1 MTLWTP
7 PPRTAEAAALYAAAE
22 QDRTARP
29 ERYRLGAAEADAAVD
44 RAARGVDGGRDLLGD
59 PSQWR
64 DGLERYLGSAAQDG
78 RLNAVGARTAR
89 GTAVAKLRARISMGR
104 HLAEHPET
112 TGRPLLPPIVIVGG
126 WRTGST
132 FLFRLLATDPR
143 LRAPL
148 PAELGSPWR
157 FAGLTGRDREDLLDA
172 ASGAHDVLHHLNP
185 ALAGVHDSGAR
196 LPEECVLAMGTDFRN
211 WGFSSTMRLDGYT
224 GWLAE
229 QDLAGSYARY
239 REILQTLDTGDGRR
253 WVLKAPAHTPELS
266 RLAAAFP
273 GACVVH
279 LHRDVVET
287 VASGAS
293 LFAVFRST
301 YSDDVDARDV
311 GRFQAGQTERWL
323 RRAVAFRGSP
333 AASRVTVLDV
343 RYRDL
348 VSATAA
354 ALRRIYAA
362 AEIEAPADVDGM
374 IERSHADRPR
384 HAKGVHRYTAADF
397 GLDEHDLRRRFEF
410 YEPFVTG
417 P

>member
-7 PPRTAEAAALYAAAE
+7 PPRTAGAAAVYAAAE
-22 QDRTARP
+22 ADRAARP
-29 ERYRLGAAEADAAVD
+29 ERYRLGADEADAVVD
-44 RAARGVDGGRDLLGD
+44 RATRGGGRDLLGD
-59 PSQWR
+59 PSRWR
-64 DGLERYLGSAAQDG
+64 DGLERYLRSAAEDG
-78 RLNAVGARTAR
+78 GLNAVGAKAAR
-89 GTAVAKLRARISMGR
+89 GTAVARLRARISMNR

-126 WRTGST
+126 WRTGTT

-148 PAELGSPWR
+148 PAELASPWS
-157 FAGLTGRDREDLLDA
+157 FAGVTGQKREDLLEA

-185 ALAGVHDSGAR
+185 TLAAVHDSGAR

-224 GWLAE
+224 DWLAG

-239 REILQTLDTGDGRR
+239 REILQTLDAGDGRR

-266 RLAAAFP
+266 NLAAAFP
-273 GACVVH
+273 GACIVH
-279 LHRDVVET
+279 LHRDIVET
-287 VASGAS
+287 IASGAS

-301 YSDDVDARDV
+301 YSDEVDARDV
-311 GRFQAGQTERWL
+311 GRFQADQSERWL
-323 RRAVAFRGSP
+323 RRAAAFRESP
-333 AASRVTVLDV
+333 ATSRVAVLDM

-354 ALRRIYAA
+354 ALRQIYDAA
-362 AEIEAPADVDGM
+362 GLDAPADVDGM
-374 IERSHADRPR
+374 IERYHADRPR
-384 HAKGVHRYTAADF
+384 HAKGVHRYAAADF
-397 GLDEHDLRRRFEF
+397 GLDEDGLRRRFAF
-410 YEPFVTG
+410 YEAPG
-417 P
+417 SEE